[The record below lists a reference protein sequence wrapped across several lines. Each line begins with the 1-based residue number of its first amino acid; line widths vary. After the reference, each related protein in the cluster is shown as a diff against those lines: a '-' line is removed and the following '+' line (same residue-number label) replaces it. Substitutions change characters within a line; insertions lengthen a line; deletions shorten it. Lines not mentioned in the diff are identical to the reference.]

1 MVYEEK
7 EEVDYKLTEKY
18 VSNVK
23 LKTKSLI
30 FDVFSVEKQDYKM
43 V

>member
-30 FDVFSVEKQDYKM
+30 DVFSVEKQDYKM